1 MPLYAGFDIGIKNLA
16 FCVIDSKEWKDYKAE
31 RSDDPG
37 IKLWVNLNL
46 VGDTATCT
54 GIIKSGKKRNECC
67 GKQASWVMENQDLE
81 GVHCEYYCGTHKSEW
96 CTPYKPPR
104 IKNLNMRLL
113 KKKAFTEL
121 DKIELFNEV
130 AHIAIESQPRINQQM
145 KMFGA
150 SIEAYFIIR
159 QNIDNVDQK
168 LRAIRAS
175 PAKNKLKMYTGPDI
189 RVHHIKNPYDRRK
202 YLAQKHT
209 EYFLRRSPEILEDL
223 YYPSKKRD
231 DLADAFLH
239 CILAIK

>member
-1 MPLYAGFDIGIKNLA
+1 MGIYVGCDIGIKNLC
-16 FCVIDSKEWKDYKAE
+16 FCAIDAEKWRDY
-31 RSDDPG
+31 RSGDGDDPG
-37 IKLWVNLNL
+37 IMLWVNLNL
-46 VGDTATCT
+46 VGEPEKCS
-54 GIIKSGKKRNECC
+54 GVIKSGKKRGECC
-67 GKQASWVMENQDLE
+67 GKQARWVLESQDIDGMHKE
-81 GVHCEYYCGTHKSEW
+81 YFCGVHKEDW
-96 CTPYKPPR
+96 CTKYKPPKV
-104 IKNLNMRLL
+104 KNLNMRLL

-130 AHIAIESQPRINQQM
+130 VHIAIESQPRINQQM
-145 KMFGA
+145 KMFAA

-159 QNIDNVDQK
+159 QNIDNTDSK

-175 PAKNKLKMYTGPDI
+175 PAKNKLTMYDGPRI
-189 RVHHIKNPYDRRK
+189 NVSHIKDPYDRRK

-209 EYFLRRSPEILEDL
+209 EYFLQRSPEILEEY

>member
-1 MPLYAGFDIGIKNLA
+1 MVLYAGCDVGIKNLA
-16 FCVIDSKEWKDYKAE
+16 FCIIDADEWREFKAGV
-31 RSDDPG
+31 SDDPG

-46 VGDTATCT
+46 VGNPETCS
-54 GIIKSGKKRNECC
+54 GILKSGKKSGECC
-67 GKQASWVMENQDLE
+67 GKQARWVVESRGLNE
-81 GVHCEYYCGTHKSEW
+81 VCKEYYCGTHKEEW
-96 CTPYKPPR
+96 CTKYTPSK

-130 AHIAIESQPRINQQM
+130 AHLAIESQPRIAQPM

-159 QNIDNVDQK
+159 QNVDNPNPQC
-168 LRAIRAS
+168 AIRAS
-175 PAKNKLKMYTGPDI
+175 PAKNKLNMYDGPRI
-189 RVHHIKNPYDRRK
+189 KVSHIKNPYDRRK

-209 EYFLRRSPEILEDL
+209 EYFLRRAPQVLNEY

-239 CILAIK
+239 CIMAIK